1 MKEENSQ
8 HEVPETDLDL
18 EDDSVEEVPVS
29 AGPPDG
35 PRAIDLRDVAIP
47 AVLPILPLRDAVA
60 FPGTIMPLA
69 VSREKSK
76 RLLDMALAGDRL
88 ICAVAQRVPEK
99 DDPGIDD
106 LHRVGTACMIL
117 KMYKLPDGTETI
129 VVHGIVR
136 VGIEDLT
143 STEPYLEA
151 RVHPRYDP
159 EELSTELEALMHNA
173 RHAAH
178 RILELSPNV
187 PDEARIVLDNL
198 RTPGGLADFLGANL
212 SLSLV
217 HKQEVLETLDVPS
230 RLRKVHAAM
239 EGQLDV
245 LELSKKIQSQVRSQ
259 LDKAQREHYLR
270 EQLKAIQHELGQ
282 ESGSSSEITRLREK
296 VQAARMSKP
305 ALAEAEREIER
316 MTKIH
321 PASPEYGVA
330 LDYVNW
336 LCALPWR
343 AHTKDRLDVDRAEA
357 ILNEDH
363 YGLAK
368 VKPRILEFLAVR
380 KLKPDGRGPI
390 LCFAGPPGVGKTS
403 LGKSIARA
411 LGRKFIRM
419 SLGGM
424 RDEAEIRGHRRTY
437 IGAMPGR
444 ILQEIRKAESNN
456 PVFMLDEV
464 DKIGSDFRG
473 DPASALLEVL
483 DPAQN
488 NTFTDHYLDV
498 PFDLSNV
505 LFIATANYMDP
516 IPQPLLDRMEVIHIS
531 GYTHREKL
539 EIARQYLV
547 PRELEENGLKPD
559 QAVFDEAALNCLIT
573 GYTREAGVRNLDRQ
587 IAAVCRARAAAVVRG
602 EKGSARVTPESIEA
616 DLGPPLLEPAMAAAA
631 SLPGVA
637 VGLAY
642 TPIGGD
648 ILFIE
653 ATKMPGNGNLNLT
666 GQLGGVMRESAQAAF
681 SIVRSRAASLGID
694 PADVL
699 RHDYHVHVP
708 AGAIPKD
715 GPSAGSAILAALVSL
730 LKDRCVDRYT
740 GITGEI
746 TLRGR
751 VMPVGGIRAKVL
763 AAHRAGLKRV
773 ILPEGNQ
780 RDLREVPQ
788 DIREQLKFAF
798 AQTTDDVL
806 RHAFA
811 DCAGRSKPR
820 SAIRRSNG
828 AKRKATTQARGA
840 KPTAR
845 RKKARRQPR

>member
-1 MKEENSQ
+1 MKEEDPQ
-8 HEVPETDLDL
+8 HEAPETDLDF

-29 AGPPDG
+29 ARPPDET
-35 PRAIDLRDVAIP
+35 RAIDPRDIVIP

-99 DDPGIDD
+99 DDPDLDD
-106 LHRVGTACMIL
+106 LHRIGTACMIL

-143 STEPYLEA
+143 SAEPYLEA
-151 RVHPRYDP
+151 KVHPRHDS

-187 PDEARIVLDNL
+187 PDEARIVLDNI

-217 HKQEVLETLDVPS
+217 HKQEVLETLDVPA

-282 ESGSSSEITRLREK
+282 DSGTSSEIGRLREK
-296 VQAARMSKP
+296 LEAAKMPKP
-305 ALAEAEREIER
+305 VLAEAEREVER
-316 MTKIH
+316 MAKIH

-336 LCALPWR
+336 LCALPWSVR
-343 AHTKDRLDVDRAEA
+343 TEDQLDVNRADA

-363 YGLAK
+363 YGLEK
-368 VKPRILEFLAVR
+368 VKRRILEFLAVR

-437 IGAMPGR
+437 IGSMPGR
-444 ILQEIRKAESNN
+444 IIQELRKAESNN

-516 IPQPLLDRMEVIHIS
+516 IPQPLLDRMEVIHIP

-547 PRELEENGLKPD
+547 PRQLDENGLRPD
-559 QAVFDEAALNCLIT
+559 QVVFDETALNRLIT
-573 GYTREAGVRNLDRQ
+573 GYTREAGVRNLERQ
-587 IAAVCRARAAAVVRG
+587 IAGVCRARAAAVVRG
-602 EKGSARVTPESIEA
+602 EEGSSRVTPKSIEA
-616 DLGPPLLEPAMAAAA
+616 DLGPPLLEPSVATAV

-637 VGLAY
+637 TGLAY
-642 TPIGGD
+642 TPTGGD

-653 ATKMPGNGNLNLT
+653 ATKMPGNANLNLT

-699 RHDYHVHVP
+699 RHDYHIHVP

-730 LKDRCVDRYT
+730 LKDRCVDRHT

-751 VMPVGGIRAKVL
+751 VMPVGGIKEKIL

-780 RDLREVPQ
+780 RDLQEIPQ
-788 DIREQLKFAF
+788 DIREQLKFVF
-798 AQTTDDVL
+798 AKTTDDVL

-811 DCAGRSKPR
+811 GRDGRSKSRPATSQAGR
-820 SAIRRSNG
+820 P
-828 AKRKATTQARGA
+828 KRKAA
-840 KPTAR
+840 KKTKKVR
-845 RKKARRQPR
+845 RHKKEAGRRTR